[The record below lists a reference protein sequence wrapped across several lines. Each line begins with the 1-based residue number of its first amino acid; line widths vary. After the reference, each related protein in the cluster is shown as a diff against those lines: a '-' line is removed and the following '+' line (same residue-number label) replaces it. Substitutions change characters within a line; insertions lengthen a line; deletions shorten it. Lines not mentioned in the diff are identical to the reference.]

1 MARISRKRK
10 RFNEDHKQI
19 QDVAVHA
26 SQRQRSVHVELEL
39 SSSESEVEAELFYM
53 EHQQEGRCG
62 MRALNNALG
71 QQVFTTQNMAD
82 AAAYYFQEWC
92 VLDEHKHW
100 HVSEDGWYS
109 VDVLC
114 TCLFREG
121 YTLNTDKRIKTP
133 CEARRCKGVIQN
145 RRNRH
150 WVAYRVGSDNLL
162 YFFDS
167 MDEFPEAITDENF
180 MKAADIHPTFG
191 ITMEEGTR

>member
-1 MARISRKRK
+1 MPTLDRVAKELGAGIDVTETSLAPYLDVFNKFCVNYVARISRKRK

-26 SQRQRSVHVELEL
+26 SQRRRSVHVELEL
-39 SSSESEVEAELFYM
+39 SSSESEVEAEVFYM

-62 MRALNNALG
+62 MHALNNALG

-109 VDVLC
+109 VDVLY

-150 WVAYRVGSDNLL
+150 WVA
-162 YFFDS
+162 
-167 MDEFPEAITDENF
+167 
-180 MKAADIHPTFG
+180 
-191 ITMEEGTR
+191 